1 MAIKCEEI
9 SEYMKRFLSIFLMI
23 LIVGLAALSGA
34 VAGGFAVYQAVRSSQ
49 ADITPVSVVGT
60 EILSTADTVTT
71 QMLVVNTTEIETTI
85 TQVVQDVGPSVV
97 TVVGTIPGQATFFG
111 RTSDQTVSGSGV
123 FISGEGYVLTNNHVV
138 EGASDL
144 EIILSDGSR
153 HSAGLVGTDIYADLA
168 VLKTEQTP
176 PAVATLGNS
185 DVLRPGETV
194 IAIGSPLGDFTN
206 SVTVGVV
213 SATGRSID
221 TGQGYQIEG
230 LVQTDAAINE
240 GNSGGPLVNLAGQ
253 VVGINTLV
261 VRSSGSGTVAEGL
274 GFAIPANTA
283 RAVAEQIME
292 KGYFSRPYLGIT
304 WQLVTPRIARVY
316 NLPVEWGVY
325 VTQVAP
331 GSPAD
336 LAGIETGDIITRLGE
351 VTLDEDHSYINALFE
366 YEAGQQV
373 QVELARGRQMI
384 QVEVVLG
391 EAS

>member
-1 MAIKCEEI
+1 MTT
-9 SEYMKRFLSIFLMI
+9 KRFVYLLLI
-23 LIVGLAALSGA
+23 LVVAGISALSGA
-34 VAGGFAVYQAVRSSQ
+34 AAGGYAVYQAVQQRLVLAPAS
-49 ADITPVSVVGT
+49 
-60 EILSTADTVTT
+60 ADTGERAILTASPPAQT
-71 QMLVVNTTEIETTI
+71 LVIESTEVETTI

-111 RTSDQTVSGSGV
+111 RTSDQSVSGSGV
-123 FISGEGYVLTNNHVV
+123 FISAEGYILTNNHVV

-168 VLKTEQTP
+168 VLKTEQIP

-185 DVLRPGETV
+185 DVLKPGETV

-206 SVTVGVV
+206 SVTVGVI

-221 TGQGYQIEG
+221 NGQGYQIEG
-230 LVQTDAAINE
+230 LVQTDAAINQ

-261 VRSSGSGTVAEGL
+261 VRSSGSGTIAEGL
-274 GFAIPANTA
+274 GFSIPSNTA

-292 KGYFSRPYLGIT
+292 KGYFSRPYLGIS

-325 VTQVAP
+325 VTQVATD
-331 GSPAD
+331 SPAEE
-336 LAGIETGDIITRLGE
+336 AGIETGDIITRLGE
-351 VTLDEDHSYINALFE
+351 VSLDEDHSYINALFE

-373 QVELARGRQMI
+373 QVELAHGRQLI

-391 EAS
+391 EASQR

>member
-1 MAIKCEEI
+1 MTA
-9 SEYMKRFLSIFLMI
+9 KRFFYLL
-23 LIVGLAALSGA
+23 LIVVVAGVSALSGA
-34 VAGGFAVYQAVRSSQ
+34 AAGGYAVYQAMQQRLAVAPMYEDNVDGAILTASPPAQTLVIES
-49 ADITPVSVVGT
+49 T
-60 EILSTADTVTT
+60 EV
-71 QMLVVNTTEIETTI
+71 ETTI
-85 TQVVQDVGPSVV
+85 TQVVQEVGPSVV
-97 TVVGTIPGQATFFG
+97 TIVGTIPGQATFFG
-111 RTSDQTVSGSGV
+111 RTPDQSVSGSGV
-123 FISGEGYVLTNNHVV
+123 FISAEGYILTNNHVV
-138 EGASDL
+138 EGASAL

-153 HSAGLVGTDIYADLA
+153 HSAELVGTDIYADLA
-168 VLKTEQTP
+168 VLKTEQRP
-176 PAVATLGNS
+176 PAVAALGNS
-185 DVLRPGETV
+185 DVLKPGETV

-230 LVQTDAAINE
+230 LVQTDAAINQ

-292 KGYFSRPYLGIT
+292 KGYFSRPYLGIS
-304 WQLVTPRIARVY
+304 WQLVSPRIARVY

-325 VTQVAP
+325 VTQVATD
-331 GSPAD
+331 SPAD

-373 QVELARGRQMI
+373 EVELARGRQMI

-391 EAS
+391 EARQR

>member
-1 MAIKCEEI
+1 MTTKKLV
-9 SEYMKRFLSIFLMI
+9 YLV
-23 LIVGLAALSGA
+23 LIVVVAGVSALSGA
-34 VAGGFAVYQAVRSSQ
+34 VAGGYAVYQAVQQRLVQATSTSDSEVEPILTGSTPSQ
-49 ADITPVSVVGT
+49 TLVID
-60 EILSTADTVTT
+60 STV
-71 QMLVVNTTEIETTI
+71 IETLI
-85 TQVVQDVGPSVV
+85 TQVVQQVGPSVV
-97 TVVGTIPGQATFFG
+97 TVVGTVPGQVTFFG
-111 RTSDQTVSGSGV
+111 RTADQTVSGSGV
-123 FISGEGYVLTNNHVV
+123 FISSEGYILTNNHVV
-138 EGASDL
+138 EGASNL

-153 HSAGLVGTDIYADLA
+153 HSAELVGTDIYADLA
-168 VLKTEQTP
+168 VLKTDHAA
-176 PAVATLGNS
+176 PAVAALGNS
-185 DVLRPGETV
+185 DVLKPGETV

-240 GNSGGPLVNLAGQ
+240 GNSGGPLVNLTGQ
-253 VVGINTLV
+253 VVGVNTLV

-292 KGYFSRPYLGIT
+292 KGYFSRPYMGIS
-304 WQLVTPRIARVY
+304 WQLVTPRVARIY

-325 VTQVAP
+325 VTRVEP
-331 GSPAD
+331 GSPAEQ
-336 LAGIETGDIITRLGE
+336 AGIETGDIITRLGE
-351 VTLDEDHSYINALFE
+351 VSLDEEHSYINALFE

>member
-1 MAIKCEEI
+1 MTG
-9 SEYMKRFLSIFLMI
+9 KRFFYLL
-23 LIVGLAALSGA
+23 LIVVVAGMSALSGA
-34 VAGGFAVYQAVRSSQ
+34 AAGGYAVYQAMQQRL
-49 ADITPVSVVGT
+49 ALAPVYEDNENGAILTAGPAAQTLVIEST
-60 EILSTADTVTT
+60 EV
-71 QMLVVNTTEIETTI
+71 ETTI

-97 TVVGTIPGQATFFG
+97 TVVGTIPGQVTFFG
-111 RTSDQTVSGSGV
+111 RTPDQSTSGSGV
-123 FISGEGYVLTNNHVV
+123 FISAEGYILTNNHVV

-153 HSAGLVGTDIYADLA
+153 HSAELVGTDIYADLA

-176 PAVATLGNS
+176 PTVAALGNS

-292 KGYFSRPYLGIT
+292 KGYFSRPYLGIS
-304 WQLVTPRIARVY
+304 WQLVTPRIARIY

-325 VTQVAP
+325 VTQVAT

-351 VTLDEDHSYINALFE
+351 VSLDEDHSYINALFE

-373 QVELARGRQMI
+373 QVELARGRQLI

-391 EAS
+391 EASQR